1 VVSDVAELS
10 NVAKRHAQDRRS
22 IFQRLSSV
30 GRMVADRLESDYDIE
45 DDDEDTQMNN
55 NEYPP
60 IKKKSVETNSAFM
73 KSSMNG
79 SNTFLTSIY
88 ENLDEWEEPE
98 LQDVYQAVSR
108 EKLLFNWTLG
118 IFSIFLKL
126 LIFKF

>member
-1 VVSDVAELS
+1 MVSDVAELS

-60 IKKKSVETNSAFM
+60 IKKKSVVTNSAFM